1 MKECG
6 KAEQIG
12 IAIAKG
18 EYIGFVDSDD
28 YVVLDFIEKLYK
40 AAKKN
45 EADIAICGFDRINLE
60 TKQKYSTEMIQY
72 EGKDIDM
79 SVNPENTISINGAL
93 WNKLYKAQILKNI
106 KNIQN
111 PPKVLEDMMFTM
123 LALLKTKKITFI
135 GESLYYYMVRP
146 DSAMSSITKEQI
158 ELTQN
163 AMIEVKKTYEKSEN
177 GKKLIELIDCMA
189 FLHFGISLM
198 FRISYDKNCNFKEE
212 LKSNKEFL
220 DKNFSTWRKSKY
232 LNLSYSITHGFSN
245 IKVCIM
251 KKIYILNLF
260 TLFLKF
266 YRFMIEKLKIDIKW

>member
-28 YVVLDFIEKLYK
+28 YVALDFIEKLYK